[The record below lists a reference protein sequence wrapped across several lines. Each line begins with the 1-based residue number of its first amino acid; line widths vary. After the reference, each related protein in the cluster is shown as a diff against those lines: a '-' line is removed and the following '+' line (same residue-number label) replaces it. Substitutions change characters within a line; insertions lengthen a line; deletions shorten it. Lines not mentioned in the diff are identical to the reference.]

1 MTAYY
6 QAPAETFLTE
16 DLDSILSKLL
26 QSDAASGFSQVSQ
39 RQIGSWRITIP
50 GLKKAVAEAAGRT
63 AINGVVLEHR
73 IPLREKRIDYAPCRQ
88 HVAKLHFYYANNHT

>member
-6 QAPAETFLTE
+6 QAPTEAFLAE

-39 RQIGSWRITIP
+39 RQIGSWRLTIP
-50 GLKKAVAEAAGRT
+50 GLNKAVAEAARRT
-63 AINGVVLEHR
+63 AINVVVLEYR
-73 IPLREKRIDYAPCRQ
+73 IPRREKRIDCAPCRQ
-88 HVAKLHFYYANNHT
+88 HVAKLHSYHANNQT